1 MKLFEN
7 SLRIA
12 RASADLWFPTSK
24 VFPPPRSERWG
35 GKRQVQVKEISLCL
49 RLGLV
54 SPHILLKWAFQGSL
68 GALARQEQH
77 QACPKVQSPAIIPA
91 QSPAQVQGLLQPDPG
106 CSSPLPKAGVG
117 RAAPQWGN
125 HVACDQIFAGAL

>member
-24 VFPPPRSERWG
+24 VFPPQRGERWG
-35 GKRQVQVKEISLCL
+35 GKRQVRVTEISFCL

-54 SPHILLKWAFQGSL
+54 SSHILLKWVFQ
-68 GALARQEQH
+68 AR
-77 QACPKVQSPAIIPA
+77 
-91 QSPAQVQGLLQPDPG
+91 L
-106 CSSPLPKAGVG
+106 
-117 RAAPQWGN
+117 
-125 HVACDQIFAGAL
+125 